1 MDLWDGNQVLK
12 SVVDGIVVTLEAK
25 KINGHVRQGEKNNKP
40 FSAGAGWLACFKGDI
55 A

>member
-12 SVVDGIVVTLEAK
+12 SVVDSGGVTLKAK
-25 KINGHVRQGEKNNKP
+25 EINGHVTRGEKNNKP